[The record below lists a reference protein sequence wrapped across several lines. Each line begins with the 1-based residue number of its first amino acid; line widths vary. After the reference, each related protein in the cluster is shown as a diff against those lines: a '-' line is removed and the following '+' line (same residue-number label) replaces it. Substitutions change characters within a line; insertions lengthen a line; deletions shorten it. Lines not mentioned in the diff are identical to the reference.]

1 MIANKEKQEQKISNF
16 FLRLKGLSMGERAV
30 LKRNLGQPF
39 SRADAKAWGA
49 FFKIMPDCSI
59 WEEEPYFI
67 VACGYCYFD
76 KVNGQEM
83 SFIGCLKRMSV
94 DSEGIERKL
103 YTILDIH
110 NFQGGYLTVK
120 IGRLL
125 RMLRQK
131 GYRPDFYL
139 AGWAVWLGHALAW
152 LGLPLSVLLLTV
164 LQIRGEERVLAA
176 RCGAA
181 YADYRQRVRRWV

>member
-1 MIANKEKQEQKISNF
+1 MIADKEKQEQKISDF
-16 FLRLKGLSMGERAV
+16 FLRLKDLSMGERAV

-39 SRADAKAWGA
+39 SRVDAKAWGA
-49 FFKIMPDCSI
+49 FFKIMPDCSL

-110 NFQGGYLTVK
+110 NFEGGYLTVK

-139 AGWAVWLGHALAW
+139 LLKDLLAW
-152 LGLPLSVLLLTV
+152 QSDSRHV
-164 LQIRGEERVLAA
+164 QQKWIREFIKSIKEEDKNNVN
-176 RCGAA
+176 
-181 YADYRQRVRRWV
+181 